1 MNDYNSYDDKDKMYR
16 MALTTNE
23 TFHHDILMNS
33 KNSKEKNKRVYL
45 LNYCCETKSSFNG
58 IACVMAPWEGIW
70 LFEGLNCIQNFAKR
84 QVSGVVDFGKSYGD
98 SILCTCAPF
107 IDKKNMLNGNSY
119 TFVNSNQFSGFK
131 HLHLWDEKNINC
143 NKAEILHD
151 FVDLN
156 IKDDKSLL
164 NTEGMDSIIIDAYQ
178 NYIKK
183 RKNVQQH
190 LLLNCESEGFN
201 VNHDSNE
208 SIKDR
213 YYLIFD
219 ERIMSVMAKYGWSR
233 NQNVIKLMPLVCGL
247 YEDWKDSQIE

>member
-1 MNDYNSYDDKDKMYR
+1 MGINVPHVNDYNSYNDKDKMYR

-45 LNYCCETKSSFNG
+45 LNCCCETKSSFNG

-70 LFEGLNCIQNFAKR
+70 LFEGLCCVQNFAKR

-98 SILCTCAPF
+98 SILCTCSPF

-131 HLHLWDEKNINC
+131 NLHVWDEKQIKC
-143 NKAEILHD
+143 NKAEILHG
-151 FVDLN
+151 FVELN
-156 IKDDKSLL
+156 LKDDKSLL

-183 RKNVQQH
+183 ERM
-190 LLLNCESEGFN
+190 FN
-201 VNHDSNE
+201 
-208 SIKDR
+208 SIC
-213 YYLIFD
+213 Y
-219 ERIMSVMAKYGWSR
+219 
-233 NQNVIKLMPLVCGL
+233 
-247 YEDWKDSQIE
+247 